1 MFKDIE
7 VSIPNRENITGDK
20 MVVHVIDT
28 DEQKAEGT
36 LVGDWTLREL
46 VDTKNQLEDILE
58 EKIFEKLNEEE
69 SFIAKNLKHKLAEKE
84 QEVVEGL
91 SEKEKEI
98 YGKVFNP
105 FKLMLEGE
113 LPDDLQGEELKN
125 ILGEV
130 FDDFKKVEAKDENEE
145 KNLEDKIINF
155 PSKTENN

>member
-20 MVVHVIDT
+20 MVVHVIDSE
-28 DEQKAEGT
+28 EQKAEGT
-36 LVGDWTLREL
+36 LVGEWTLREL
-46 VDTKNQLEDILE
+46 VDTKNQIEDILE
-58 EKIFEKLNEEE
+58 QKIFEKLNKEE

-84 QEVVEGL
+84 QDFVEDL

-105 FKLMLEGE
+105 FKLMLEGD
-113 LPDDLQGEELKN
+113 LPEGVQGEELES

-130 FDDFKKVEAKDENEE
+130 FDEFKEVESEE
-145 KNLEDKIINF
+145 KDKKDNIIEF
-155 PSKTENN
+155 PKNKE